1 MKVKVI
7 FGVLFIC
14 FCIPLFAQQTTQRI
28 SLSRDDV
35 EAAAHIAED
44 LVKKFHEDCRDVVV
58 PQMDELRLKEIL
70 LNATSKFDNPDDRI
84 IHITSKWKSNPTK
97 RFIYDYLN
105 RLYRLS
111 HGKDR
116 IYEEV
121 KFTHWNTHMVGD
133 IYQDPNNADR
143 YVGTVVSSQ
152 KFEGTFRSEKRHFY
166 RDVVQRTFYFNIYFY
181 KSAITDT
188 NVLVVKLGDVYAQ
201 QIQ

>member
-1 MKVKVI
+1 MKIKVI
-7 FGVLFIC
+7 FGVLFFC
-14 FCIPLFAQQTTQRI
+14 FCTPLFAQETTQRI
-28 SLSRDDV
+28 SLSQEDK
-35 EAAAHIAED
+35 ELAAHMAED
-44 LVKKFHEDCRDVVV
+44 LVNKFHEDCRAVVV
-58 PQMDELRLKEIL
+58 SQIDELELKEIL

-84 IHITSKWKSNPTK
+84 IHITSKWNPDPTK

-111 HGKDR
+111 HGEDR
-116 IYEEV
+116 IYEYI

-133 IYQDPNNADR
+133 IYQDPNNANR

-152 KFEGTFRSEKRHFY
+152 KFEGKFRSEDRNFY